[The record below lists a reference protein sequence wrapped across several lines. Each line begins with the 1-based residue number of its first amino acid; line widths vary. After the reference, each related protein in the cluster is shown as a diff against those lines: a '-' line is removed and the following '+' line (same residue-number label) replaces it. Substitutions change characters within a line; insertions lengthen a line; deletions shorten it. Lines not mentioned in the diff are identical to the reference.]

1 MLQRIQSLYLLLA
14 ALCVLCML
22 FFPVATF
29 NVETNHGTIHF
40 ETGMSGMKKE
50 ITGTRYKVD
59 KEYMESVIDTKNESK
74 YSKFFNMGMIG
85 VLVFFGLII
94 FVIFL
99 YKKLDL
105 QISMT
110 TVLLGISVAFLLAV
124 LFMPSLGQ
132 KFISEEAGFFNEIK
146 IKGTSVSRGLSTWLP
161 AGTIAFT
168 LLALLKMKRDRRLL
182 KSLDRLR

>member
-1 MLQRIQSLYLLLA
+1 M
-14 ALCVLCML
+14 LCML

-40 ETGMSGMKKE
+40 ETGMSGMDKK
-50 ITGTRYKVD
+50 ITGTKYKAD
-59 KEYMESVIDTKNESK
+59 KEYMENVIETKNESK
-74 YSKFFNMGMIG
+74 YDKFFKLGMIG
-85 VLVFFGLII
+85 VLVVFALII
-94 FVIFL
+94 LVIFL

-110 TVLLGISVAFLLAV
+110 TVLLGISVAMLATV

-132 KFISEEAGFFNEIK
+132 KFISEEAGFFNAIE

-161 AGTIAFT
+161 TGTIAFT